1 MSDYNEMAARRLE
14 EEYGEDISFPE
25 FVGIHFTNG
34 YVDKLSNTW
43 SLSTAK
49 HYFKTIGKSLKIIA
63 AETIGTAV
71 LLPAYPVALVLS
83 PVVAGVLQWNKIRKN
98 WPAYKAYKEDKD
110 DDE

>member
-1 MSDYNEMAARRLE
+1 MTDYNEQAAIRLE

-25 FVGIHFTNG
+25 FVGIHFTN
-34 YVDKLSNTW
+34 NIW

-49 HYFKTIGKSLKIIA
+49 DYFKTIGKSLKIIA

-83 PVVAGVLQWNKIRKN
+83 PVVAGIMQWNEIRKN
-98 WPAYKAYKEDKD
+98 WPAYKAYKEDKE